1 MWLALKNGP
10 SSVEADVLSAS
21 LLQQESGLWFLQVT
35 NGDHD
40 QQKRELL
47 DQMGVA
53 QEQIPHLHDPEIF
66 HKCQRI
72 INIKR

>member
-21 LLQQESGLWFLQVT
+21 LLQQEIGLWFLQVT

-40 QQKRELL
+40 QQKRVTRR
-47 DQMGVA
+47 MV
-53 QEQIPHLHDPEIF
+53 
-66 HKCQRI
+66 
-72 INIKR
+72 